1 MMIQEKSYKKLCSWF
16 NEELLNSIKE
26 VQDNELKYLYSTAE
40 FIRNKFDETM
50 DRLNSIDLEN
60 NKELTEFIC
69 DMKICYKFMKQRNN
83 HQKYQYYN
91 KIFSWYEL
99 NLNSLNSMIDNL
111 INNNTLKE
119 QDIDIED

>member
-40 FIRNKFDETM
+40 FIRNKFDKTM
-50 DRLNSIDLEN
+50 DRLNSIDLEH

-99 NLNSLNSMIDNL
+99 NLNLLNSMIDNL